1 MVQWLRLH
9 LPVGG
14 RVNSLVKGLRFHM
27 PLGQKNQNINNRS
40 NVVTN
45 IIDTLKMVDIKK
57 FL

>member
-1 MVQWLRLH
+1 M
-9 LPVGG
+9 
-14 RVNSLVKGLRFHM
+14 VKGLRFHM